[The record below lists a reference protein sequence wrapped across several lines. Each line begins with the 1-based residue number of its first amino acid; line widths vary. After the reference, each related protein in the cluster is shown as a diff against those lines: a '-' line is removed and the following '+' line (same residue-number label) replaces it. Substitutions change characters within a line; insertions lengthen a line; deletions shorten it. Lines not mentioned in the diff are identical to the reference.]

1 MCPVWQKRCQSS
13 RSVVLLGSTTSL
25 PGDVAELHSNALRH
39 APLLGEHA
47 PVLLLI
53 VHQLTFDPRVAPVY
67 LIQPGNLRRR
77 TPPLTAAAVNNSRS
91 AQIHARLKISSCTKV
106 LLKTQPNDNPFC
118 PTIRFVSLRGSRG
131 MRMLELLEHNCGV
144 VLLHTSKGVL
154 ATCTGW
160 NVSTIRTRSWKI
172 SYKDWS
178 VSWSPPPPF
187 SSS

>member
-1 MCPVWQKRCQSS
+1 MLPLRSHSCVPCLAEEMPILFP

-118 PTIRFVSLRGSRG
+118 PTIRFVSLRGSREQRDENAG
-131 MRMLELLEHNCGV
+131 TPGTQLWGCAP
-144 VLLHTSKGVL
+144 T
-154 ATCTGW
+154 
-160 NVSTIRTRSWKI
+160 
-172 SYKDWS
+172 Y
-178 VSWSPPPPF
+178 F
-187 SSS
+187 